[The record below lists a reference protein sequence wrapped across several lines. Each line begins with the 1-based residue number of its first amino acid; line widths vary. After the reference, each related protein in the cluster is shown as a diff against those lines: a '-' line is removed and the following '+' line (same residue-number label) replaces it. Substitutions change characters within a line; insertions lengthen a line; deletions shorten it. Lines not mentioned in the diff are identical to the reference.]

1 MQRTLRS
8 LPCFESYSILQIMF
22 NILIW
27 VFVIVILSIVFSN
40 QIDDIYDALVL
51 LRPLPIS
58 FKQAIEKH
66 NGFYQKLPAESRR
79 RFEKKVNQF
88 VRTKQFIPRNLSEVT
103 DEMKA
108 LIASAAIQL
117 TFGLPRI
124 TLRHFDKIIVYPDDY
139 YSVINR
145 RYHKG
150 EVNPRLNAIV
160 VSWRAFVEGF
170 ADPHDG
176 INLGLHEMAHALKLE
191 NIIQNG
197 EHHFFELGE
206 YEKWL
211 DLAEAEMDNIRKGK
225 ESLFRQYASVDEDE
239 FFATGMEVYFEQ
251 PHKLFDFNPELY
263 KTISNLLRQDTI
275 KLYKRTNA

>member
-1 MQRTLRS
+1 
-8 LPCFESYSILQIMF
+8 MF
-22 NILIW
+22 NIFLVSLI
-27 VFVIVILSIVFSN
+27 IILLSIALAN
-40 QIDDIYDALVL
+40 QIDNIFDTLVL
-51 LRPLPIS
+51 VRPLPKS
-58 FKQAIEKH
+58 FKESVEKH
-66 NGFYQKLPAESRR
+66 NGFYQQLPAKSKK
-79 RFEKKVNQF
+79 RFERKVNQF
-88 VRTKQFIPRNLSEVT
+88 VRTKQFIPRNMSEVT

-117 TFGLPRI
+117 TFGLPKI
-124 TLRHFDKIIVYPDDY
+124 TLRHFNKIIVYPDNY

-145 RYHKG
+145 KYHKG

-160 VSWRAFVEGF
+160 VSWRDFVEGY

-197 EHHFFELGE
+197 EHHFFDLGE
-206 YEKWL
+206 YKKWL
-211 DLAEAEMDNIRKGK
+211 ALAKVEMDKIRNGGD
-225 ESLFRQYASVDEDE
+225 SLFREYASLDEDE

-251 PHKLFDFNPELY
+251 PQKLFDYNPELY

-275 KLYKRTNA
+275 QLYSQSNA

>member
-1 MQRTLRS
+1 
-8 LPCFESYSILQIMF
+8 MF
-22 NILIW
+22 NIFLGL
-27 VFVIVILSIVFSN
+27 FVIIILSIAFAN
-40 QIDDIYDALVL
+40 QIDNIYDALVL
-51 LRPLPIS
+51 LRPLPAS
-58 FKQAIEKH
+58 FKQSIEKH
-66 NGFYQKLPAESRR
+66 NGYYQQLPAESKK

-88 VRTKQFIPRNLSEVT
+88 IRTKQFIPRNLSKVT

-108 LIASAAIQL
+108 LIASAAVQL
-117 TFGLPRI
+117 TFGLPKVS
-124 TLRHFDKIIVYPDDY
+124 LRHFNKIIVYPDDY

-145 RYHKG
+145 QHHKG

-160 VSWRAFVEGF
+160 VSWRAFVEGY
-170 ADPHDG
+170 ANPDDG

-211 DLAEAEMDNIRKGK
+211 ALAKKEMDNIRNGG
-225 ESLFRQYASVDEDE
+225 ESIFREYASVDEDE

-251 PHKLFDFNPELY
+251 PHKLLDYNPELY
-263 KTISNLLRQDTI
+263 KTLSNLLRQDTI
-275 KLYKRTNA
+275 QLYDRANA